1 MKAFPILIRTQMVGK
16 NSLINIGR
24 MEKII
29 VAGLYIP
36 IKDMDT
42 KIYGI

>member
-1 MKAFPILIRTQMVGK
+1 MVGK
-16 NSLINIGR
+16 NSLIHIGR

-29 VAGLYIP
+29 VAWLYIP
-36 IKDMDT
+36 NKDMDT

>member
-1 MKAFPILIRTQMVGK
+1 MEGK

-29 VAGLYIP
+29 VAWLCIP
-36 IKDMDT
+36 NKDMDT